1 MIKKILL
8 GVLLGV
14 LITSG
19 VGVDFVLAQELEYP
33 QPETETEETTAPSGQ
48 GVNGCATGNFQQLI
62 SCVTS
67 TILNPMVGLLIGV
80 ALVVFL
86 WGIVKY
92 ISSGADSTKRK
103 EGAALVFY
111 GVIGLFVMISVWG
124 LVSFLSTTF
133 FGTSGPAA
141 NPPIPT
147 ITTS

>member
-8 GVLLGV
+8 SVFLGA

-19 VGVDFVLAQELEYP
+19 ISADFVLAQNT
-33 QPETETEETTAPSGQ
+33 PEDTTAPSGQ

-67 TILNPMVGLLIGV
+67 TILNPLVGLLIGV

-124 LVSFLSTTF
+124 LVSFLTNTF

>member
-8 GVLLGV
+8 VIFLGV
-14 LITSG
+14 LFTSASG
-19 VGVDFVLAQELEYP
+19 FGADFVLAQGTSTH
-33 QPETETEETTAPSGQ
+33 TENEGEATSEQ
-48 GVNGCATGNFQQLI
+48 RVNGCATGNFQQLI

-67 TILNPMVGLLIGV
+67 TILNPLVGLLIGV

-124 LVSFLSTTF
+124 LVSFLTNTF
-133 FGTSGPAA
+133 FGSSGPAV

>member
-8 GVLLGV
+8 SVFLGA

-19 VGVDFVLAQELEYP
+19 VSADFVLAQNT
-33 QPETETEETTAPSGQ
+33 PEDTTAPSGQ

-124 LVSFLSTTF
+124 LVSFLTNTF

>member
-8 GVLLGV
+8 GVFLGLL
-14 LITSG
+14 LTSG
-19 VGVDFVLAQELEYP
+19 SGINMALA
-33 QPETETEETTAPSGQ
+33 TTTNSS
-48 GVNGCATGNFQQLI
+48 VNGCLTGNFQQLI

-67 TILNPMVGLLIGV
+67 TILNPLVGLLIGV

-124 LVSFLSTTF
+124 LVSFLTNTF